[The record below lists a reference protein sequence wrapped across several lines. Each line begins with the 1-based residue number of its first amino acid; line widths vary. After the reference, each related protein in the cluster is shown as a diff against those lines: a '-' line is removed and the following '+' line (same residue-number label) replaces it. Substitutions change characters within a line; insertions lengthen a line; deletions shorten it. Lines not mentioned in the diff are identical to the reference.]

1 MLEALF
7 DILKEDCNIFNLQC
21 EKGKY
26 RLVLDGAKNFTGD
39 TVEEVLN
46 KAVDWLDS
54 RETNNYLNSNIS
66 LTKEMHKNGIPE
78 GFKDMLG
85 NSSSNVNFKVDDT
98 SHIYKVVGYA
108 SDGRE

>member
-1 MLEALF
+1 MLEKLF
-7 DILKEDCNIFNLQC
+7 NVLKADFNNFDLQY

-26 RLVLDGAKNFTGD
+26 RLVLDGAKDFTGD
-39 TVEEVLN
+39 TVKEVLN

-85 NSSSNVNFKVDDT
+85 NSSNVNFKVDDT
-98 SHIYKVVGYA
+98 SHIYKIAGYE
-108 SDGRE
+108 SDGTE

>member
-1 MLEALF
+1 MLEELF
-7 DILKEDCNIFNLQC
+7 NVLKADCCIFDLQY
-21 EKGKY
+21 EKDKY
-26 RLVLDGAKNFTGD
+26 RLVLDGAKDFTGD
-39 TVEEVLN
+39 TVEEILN
-46 KAVDWLDS
+46 EAVDWLDS

-85 NSSSNVNFKVDDT
+85 NSSDVNFKVDDT
-98 SHIYKVVGYA
+98 SHIYKIAGYE

>member
-1 MLEALF
+1 MLEELF
-7 DILKEDCNIFNLQC
+7 NVLKADFNNFDLQY
-21 EKGKY
+21 KKDKY
-26 RLVLDGAKNFTGD
+26 RLILDGAKDFTGD

-54 RETNNYLNSNIS
+54 RETNSYLNSNIS
-66 LTKEMHKNGIPE
+66 FTKEMHENGIPE

-85 NSSSNVNFKVDDT
+85 NSSNKNFGVN
-98 SHIYKVVGYA
+98 YRALGYE